1 MTWLTTETI
10 SQLSPI
16 YSKWI
21 IFHSNSLSVKLSKF
35 SVTPVNSNYDY
46 YTTESLIWYKF
57 TKYGSRKGTIQ
68 KYFENPKKYLES
80 ISFRQI
86 AFEKFLKSR
95 NQFQILAYF
104 IDPQESFMKIENSL
118 QSKNLSKIRKF
129 LQIEKNIL

>member
-16 YSKWI
+16 NSKWI

-46 YTTESLIWYKF
+46 YTTEFLIWYKF

-95 NQFQILAYF
+95 NQFQIPA
-104 IDPQESFMKIENSL
+104 
-118 QSKNLSKIRKF
+118 
-129 LQIEKNIL
+129 

>member
-10 SQLSPI
+10 SQLSPV

-21 IFHSNSLSVKLSKF
+21 IFHNNSLSVKLSKF

-57 TKYGSRKGTIQ
+57 IKYGSRKGTIQ
-68 KYFENPKKYLES
+68 KYFENLKKYLES

-95 NQFQILAYF
+95 NQFQILA
-104 IDPQESFMKIENSL
+104 
-118 QSKNLSKIRKF
+118 
-129 LQIEKNIL
+129 